1 MSCDEKRSQSQLF
14 KRFTMNSLQ
23 EKMSKILAQKS
34 TGRRKK
40 YARSRSGE
48 PSTGSAS
55 PRKNEIFP
63 DPSQPLAR

>member
-1 MSCDEKRSQSQLF
+1 
-14 KRFTMNSLQ
+14 MNSLQ